1 MAMKPMKAFIA
12 LEEGMRILLDC
23 VTPLQRTERVDL
35 LEATGR
41 VLAEPVVAG
50 MSVPPFPRA
59 AMDGYAVIAE
69 DTFGAGNF
77 NPVRLRVIEV
87 IHAADIARRE
97 VARGSCIQV
106 ATGSPIPA
114 GADAVVQVEDTE
126 LEDGAGRPET
136 VKIYKPVYPRQNV
149 SPQGEDIQTGGE
161 VLSAGTRLDPS
172 KIGVLAAL
180 GLTQVPVF
188 AKPTVAV
195 IPSGNEIVCPGDLL
209 EPGMIYD
216 INSYTL
222 AALIQETGGIP
233 RVFPIMKDTL
243 EDVRRTLREALACDV
258 VVLSGGSSVG
268 ERDVMLEAVESM
280 GEVRFHG
287 IAVKPG
293 KPTLCGVIQGT
304 VDPGDARLPDILS
317 HQRLRP
323 AGPGSAEVGAPPRGP
338 SPWSRAPH
346 VAPLYLDH
354 RAAPVPAGPGRRG
367 RGGSGL
373 QGVGC
378 HHLHG
383 RRRGV
388 HRDPGQRG
396 PRGEGGAGRGKIL
409 LGASSASR
417 ARGHAACPTAGSRGS
432 RVAKARNDLP
442 SEAEGLEA

>member
-35 LEATGR
+35 LEASGR

-59 AMDGYAVIAE
+59 AMDGYAVNAE

-77 NPVRLRVIEV
+77 NPVRLRVIET

-126 LEDGAGRPET
+126 IEGEAGRAET

-149 SPQGEDIQTGGE
+149 SPQGEDIQAGGE

-195 IPSGNEIVCPGDLL
+195 IPSGNEIVRPGDLL

-222 AALIQETGGIP
+222 AALIQETGGTP

-304 VDPGDARLPDILS
+304 LILGMPGYPTSCLTNGYGLLVPVLRKLARLPEARTRGVELPMSRRYTSTIGR
-317 HQRLRP
+317 HQYLPVRV
-323 AGPGSAEVGAPPRGP
+323 AGGEV
-338 SPWSRAPH
+338 
-346 VAPLYLDH
+346 
-354 RAAPVPAGPGRRG
+354 VPAFKE
-367 RGGSGL
+367 SG
-373 QGVGC
+373 
-378 HHLHG
+378 
-383 RRRGV
+383 
-388 HRDPGQRG
+388 
-396 PRGEGGAGRGKIL
+396 AITSM
-409 LGASSASR
+409 A
-417 ARGHAACPTAGSRGS
+417 
-432 RVAKARNDLP
+432 N
-442 SEAEGLEA
+442 AEGYIEIPANVDLVEKGEPVVVKFF